1 MAYITLA
8 NTNKII
14 FDSDLKGLNLEG
26 QVYKMQIYFLSSYEE
41 SSLLAIQELLKDPEK
56 YFTTIYKPYKPK
68 DTYSLVYEGKK
79 PGYHKFSCCPMLNS
93 DYQNFPIPE
102 AIKEKGQLAV
112 VEFREWFKTVEHL
125 LEKPDVF
132 VMRLKAKYGIETN
145 PQAINKDNSGNTA
158 IKNETIEEI
167 ETRIDG
173 LIKDAGRFYYANEKN
188 TKILKRFSKW
198 TFLAYKSEKIDGN
211 ETGYSDEEVRSLLK
225 EYDETY
231 KRPLKSNLIEYY
243 RLKFNPEIKME
254 GYFLEKLGFKSC
266 GHCYREDY
274 KPKLNSKSEDKDN
287 GKSLSDDL
295 PF

>member
-14 FDSDLKGLNLEG
+14 FDSDLKGLDLEG
-26 QVYKMQIYFLSSYEE
+26 QVYKMQIYFLSRYEE
-41 SSLLAIQELLKDPEK
+41 SALLAIQELLKDPEK

-68 DTYSLVYEGKK
+68 DTFSFVYEGKK
-79 PGYHKFSCCPMLNS
+79 PGYHQYSCCPMLNS

-102 AIKEKGQLAV
+102 QIKEKGQTAV
-112 VEFREWFKTVEHL
+112 IEFREWFKTVEHL

-173 LIKDAGRFYYANEKN
+173 LIKNAGRFYYASDKN
-188 TKILKRFSKW
+188 KKILSRFSKW
-198 TFLAYKSEKIDGN
+198 TFLAYKTDPIDGN
-211 ETGYSDEEVRSLLK
+211 ETGYSDEEVRKLLK

-266 GHCYREDY
+266 GHCYRDDY
-274 KPKLNSKSEDKDN
+274 EPKETEPEKNNDNSK
-287 GKSLSDDL
+287 GLSDDL

>member
-1 MAYITLA
+1 M
-8 NTNKII
+8 KV
-14 FDSDLKGLNLEG
+14 KG

-41 SSLLAIQELLKDPEK
+41 NALLAIQELLKDPEK

-68 DTYSLVYEGKK
+68 DSFSFVYEGSK
-79 PGYHKFSCCPMLNS
+79 PGYHQYSCCPMLNS

-102 AIKEKGQLAV
+102 EIKEKGKEAII
-112 VEFREWFKTVEHL
+112 EFREWFKTVEHL

-132 VMRLKAKYGIETN
+132 VMRLKSKYGIETN
-145 PQAINKDNSGNTA
+145 PKAINKDNSGNTA
-158 IKNETIEEI
+158 IKNDTIEEI
-167 ETRIDG
+167 ETKIDL
-173 LIKDAGRFYYANEKN
+173 LIKEAGRFYYASEKN
-188 TKILKRFSKW
+188 TKILRRFSKL
-198 TFLAYKSEKIDGN
+198 TFLAYKKEPINGN
-211 ETGYSDEEVRSLLK
+211 QTGFSDDDVRSLLK

-243 RLKFNPEIKME
+243 RLKFNPELKME

-274 KPKLNSKSEDKDN
+274 VPNEKKIVKENNNDN
-287 GKSLSDDL
+287 AKGLSDDL